1 MSICCSEETHDDGRD
16 RVEHDVLE
24 PRVHVVQDE
33 EREERRGVHCAGLN
47 DEGPALGAAHDV
59 GRTCVFRVRLRDQMR
74 YATSA
79 RIYLFCTSQRLD
91 NGEAGGEGYLPV
103 QITFVA
109 NVMEKNEVIQW
120 PSCTTKISAC
130 GTTLSKEYR
139 MPTPVAVPKCFSRE
153 KEE

>member
-1 MSICCSEETHDDGRD
+1 MGRD

-47 DEGPALGAAHDV
+47 DEDQRWAQ
-59 GRTCVFRVRLRDQMR
+59 RTMSEGHVISCVRLRDQMR

-91 NGEAGGEGYLPV
+91 NGEAG
-103 QITFVA
+103 
-109 NVMEKNEVIQW
+109 EKD
-120 PSCTTKISAC
+120 T
-130 GTTLSKEYR
+130 YR
-139 MPTPVAVPKCFSRE
+139 CR
-153 KEE
+153 